1 MTKPMPAPG
10 RAASRTAVALAVLL
24 AGLLCDPTSTQAHSP
39 VFRLSPWPAGVATPA
54 IRLLDTQGQAR
65 TLADFRGAVTVIY
78 FGFLSCPDL
87 CPMTMS
93 RLALALKRLGTQP
106 LPVRVV
112 FITLDPERDSPAAL
126 DAYTHA
132 FGPQFSALTGSTAM
146 INDAAAAFFVEHAR
160 VGEGSSAT
168 IDHSTGI
175 FVLDPK
181 GRLRVVGS
189 TDSTAE
195 DLAHDFR
202 LLARGRPR

>member
-1 MTKPMPAPG
+1 MLAFWLAAFMCHPAST
-10 RAASRTAVALAVLL
+10 RA
-24 AGLLCDPTSTQAHSP
+24 QSP
-39 VFRLSPWPAGVATPA
+39 AFRLAPWPAQVATPA
-54 IRLLDTQGQAR
+54 IRLSDTQGHAR
-65 TLADFRGAVTVIY
+65 TLADFRGSVTVVY

-93 RLALALKRLGTQP
+93 RLALALKHIGTQP
-106 LPVRVV
+106 VPIRVL
-112 FITLDPERDSPAAL
+112 FITLDPERDSPASL

-146 INDAAAAFFVEHAR
+146 IDAAAAAFFVEHAR

-181 GRLRVVGS
+181 GRLRVVGAA
-189 TDSTAE
+189 DSTAE
-195 DLAHDFR
+195 DLAHDLK
-202 LLARGRPR
+202 LLAQGTASAGQSPSAHPP